1 MKGDAAASSAP
12 NNPAGRGGAAAAVA
26 GRLRHGRRRQ
36 HGILAAA
43 TGARV
48 AVPVLPGAAAWGVVG
63 AIPLVAAVAAAA
75 VGGDAPSGPGVPAVG
90 GVPRRRRGGGV
101 AAAAAAARC
110 ALCFL
115 AAFAVTLAVAALDGC
130 DVSVVVQLDRRSRF
144 TIFFGTKLGKRH
156 SFLFAFL
163 SLFVFE
169 GIAT

>member
-1 MKGDAAASSAP
+1 VKGDAAASSAP
-12 NNPAGRGGAAAAVA
+12 NNPAGRGVGGGAAAVA

-63 AIPLVAAVAAAA
+63 AVPLVAAAA
-75 VGGDAPSGPGVPAVG
+75 VGGDAPSGPGVLAVR
-90 GVPRRRRGGGV
+90 GVPRRRRGGGGV
-101 AAAAAAARC
+101 AAAAAARC

-130 DVSVVVQLDRRSRF
+130 DVSVVVFSSIGDQDLLFFFERS
-144 TIFFGTKLGKRH
+144 
-156 SFLFAFL
+156 
-163 SLFVFE
+163 
-169 GIAT
+169 

>member
-12 NNPAGRGGAAAAVA
+12 NNPAGRGAAAVA

-63 AIPLVAAVAAAA
+63 AIPLVAAAAA
-75 VGGDAPSGPGVPAVG
+75 VVGGDVTSGPGVLAVR
-90 GVPRRRRGGGV
+90 GVPRRRRGGGGV
-101 AAAAAAARC
+101 AAAAAARC

-130 DVSVVVQLDRRSRF
+130 DVSVVVFSWIGDQDLLFFLERS
-144 TIFFGTKLGKRH
+144 
-156 SFLFAFL
+156 
-163 SLFVFE
+163 
-169 GIAT
+169 